1 MKFRHL
7 EYFVAAAEELNFTHA
22 ADRLHV
28 SQPPFSK
35 QIHDLEGELRME
47 LFERRRKGVALTPA
61 GKAFLVDARRIL
73 EDCDASIK
81 KAQRISRGEIGEL
94 AIGYMSALTHD
105 FLGKALEVWRQTSPG
120 IVVDC
125 IEMDT
130 LSQERALI
138 EGRIAVGILVP
149 SDRPVLELLRVRL
162 LVKYPVSLA
171 LPKSHP
177 HADKPQIPLSLLKDE
192 PFIGL
197 NRMYPNYGDWLLKSC
212 RRVGFKP
219 RIVKEADGAASALAF
234 VAAGFGVAVISEP
247 LQKIPAK
254 NVIFR
259 DLAPE
264 DRAWVPV
271 GAAWKPDGLTA
282 PVCFSIRRRVGSSL
296 CQRKRG
302 RSGPQERSFVVSEGS
317 SLCRSE
323 KQSAKVVHLQYYA
336 HRKRRLPLSVFSPE
350 YIDHLPR
357 QRRIL

>member
-35 QIHDLEGELRME
+35 QIHDLEDELGIE
-47 LFERRRKGVALTPA
+47 FFERQRKGVALTPA
-61 GKAFLVDARRIL
+61 GKSFLIDARRIL
-73 EDCDASIK
+73 EDCEASIR
-81 KAQRISRGEIGEL
+81 KAQRISRGEIGDM
-94 AIGYMSALTHD
+94 AVGYMSALTYD
-105 FLGKALEVWRQTSPG
+105 FMGKALEVWRETSPG
-120 IVVDC
+120 IVIDC

-130 LSQERALI
+130 LTQERALI

-149 SDRPVLELLRVRL
+149 SDRPVLELLRIRL

-177 HADKPQIPLSLLKDE
+177 HADKPQIPLSLLKEE

-197 NRMYPNYGDWLLKSC
+197 NRMYPNYGDWLFKSC

-271 GAAWKPDGLTA
+271 GAAWKPEALTA
-282 PVCFSIRRRVGSSL
+282 PVASQFIDVLAQACANGNGERRA
-296 CQRKRG
+296 
-302 RSGPQERSFVVSEGS
+302 SGN
-317 SLCRSE
+317 
-323 KQSAKVVHLQYYA
+323 A
-336 HRKRRLPLSVFSPE
+336 RLN
-350 YIDHLPR
+350 
-357 QRRIL
+357 